1 MYRILLLPL
10 LGAALGC
17 ATIMSGSTEQVTFES
32 EPRGARLKLMPG
44 FYEAKTPASLDLPRD
59 DAPYLMTLELA
70 GYQRQRSYI
79 RAAPNGWLWG
89 NVLLGGPI
97 GVLIDWTTGALW
109 KLEPT
114 EIALTLTAEPDLG
127 VEEEE

>member
-1 MYRILLLPL
+1 VYRILLLSG

-17 ATIMSGSTEQVTFES
+17 ATIMSGSTEQVTIES
-32 EPRGARLKLMPG
+32 EPSDAPLKLMPG
-44 FYEAKTPASLDLPRD
+44 FYEARTPASLDLPRG
-59 DAPYLMTLELA
+59 DAPYLVTMELA
-70 GYQRQRSYI
+70 GYEPQRSYI

-97 GVLIDWTTGALW
+97 GVIVDWATGALW

-114 EIALTLTAEPDLG
+114 EIKLALAAKPDAAG
-127 VEEEE
+127 EGDE